1 MELVMTAP
9 LSQDLRQRIARAVNA
24 GSSIRQAAKRFEVSP
39 SAAIKLM
46 RRVRETGSTEPAKI
60 GGYRRPLLEKHTNVL
75 RTIVAHKAGITL
87 QEIRAALAERGI
99 EVKALSTI
107 ADTLHRLGVSHKKS
121 AQGRRA
127 GPARCRPASPPLACV
142 AALHGRRALRVPGR

>member
-1 MELVMTAP
+1 MTAP
-9 LSQDLRQRIARAVNA
+9 LSQDLRQRIARAVTQ
-24 GSSIRQAAKRFEVSP
+24 GSSIRQAAKRFDVSA

-75 RTIVAHKAGITL
+75 RTIVTGKAGITL
-87 QEIRAALAERGI
+87 KEIQAALAARGV

-107 ADTLHRLGVSHKKS
+107 ADMLHRLGLSHKKS

-127 GPARCRPASPPLACV
+127 GQTRCRPASPRSEEHTSELQS
-142 AALHGRRALRVPGR
+142 RQ

>member
-1 MELVMTAP
+1 MTGVRAVELVMTAP

-60 GGYRRPLLEKHTNVL
+60 GGCRRPLLEKHTDVL

-87 QEIRAALAERGI
+87 QEIREIGRASCRER
-99 EVKALSTI
+99 V
-107 ADTLHRLGVSHKKS
+107 
-121 AQGRRA
+121 
-127 GPARCRPASPPLACV
+127 
-142 AALHGRRALRVPGR
+142 